1 MCCIVHCQI
10 PISVTSS
17 KTTEVGKPLSTR
29 GSMTMAI
36 LICSLMG
43 MCWRIFASA
52 TTFPKRHAW
61 SFPIYSAF
69 PGKGVILPTCFSPR
83 RARTA
88 DSKQYDKHGEKH
100 MRTDKYD
107 TGFRQSLRLFLKE
120 VSFCF
125 QRAHCCSFS
134 EVTIY
139 VPKFALTPSC
149 RSSLRDC
156 IYGRKIII
164 EMRLENMLAQ
174 LIITL
179 SSVTDF
185 CHPVHTTNRHDVDPR
200 YQDRKYLR
208 TENLRLTVSLAH
220 KFILEIIPQMH
231 SRLLNVITVSPG
243 AESSLIHS
251 FGSSDDPKGAFTR
264 VLLANI

>member
-1 MCCIVHCQI
+1 
-10 PISVTSS
+10 
-17 KTTEVGKPLSTR
+17 
-29 GSMTMAI
+29 
-36 LICSLMG
+36 
-43 MCWRIFASA
+43 
-52 TTFPKRHAW
+52 
-61 SFPIYSAF
+61 
-69 PGKGVILPTCFSPR
+69 
-83 RARTA
+83 
-88 DSKQYDKHGEKH
+88 
-100 MRTDKYD
+100 
-107 TGFRQSLRLFLKE
+107 
-120 VSFCF
+120 
-125 QRAHCCSFS
+125 
-134 EVTIY
+134 
-139 VPKFALTPSC
+139 
-149 RSSLRDC
+149 
-156 IYGRKIII
+156 
-164 EMRLENMLAQ
+164 MLAQ